1 MSPKSDCFKLIL
13 QNAEVGTKDDLVAH
27 LTEDLQKTMGMKAL
41 AEERLKKDV
50 EDARRK
56 LKRERTLKLD
66 AFQEVNRL
74 LGEMQVGFTLDLDF
88 TFSKHIQNKL

>member
-1 MSPKSDCFKLIL
+1 MFHFFFSLKSDRFNSIR

-27 LTEDLQKTMGMKAL
+27 LTEDLQKTKGLKVL
-41 AEERLKKDV
+41 TEERLKKDV

-74 LGEMQVGFTLDLDF
+74 LGEIQVYIRFRF
-88 TFSKHIQNKL
+88 HFQ